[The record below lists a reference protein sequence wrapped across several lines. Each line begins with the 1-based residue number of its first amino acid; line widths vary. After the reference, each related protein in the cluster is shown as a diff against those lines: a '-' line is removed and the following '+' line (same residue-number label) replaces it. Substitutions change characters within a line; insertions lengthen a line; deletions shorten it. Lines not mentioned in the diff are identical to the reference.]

1 MFNAVQPD
9 FVITSLM
16 ANEDYNDDFYAEI
29 SEMAKYKYNV
39 NIDAYFVSQFC
50 PISNSVWSEKLT
62 YGYLPHLKIPESRYM
77 VYSAEDLK
85 ENSFFEQVERK
96 LLLYGKYEQF

>member
-1 MFNAVQPD
+1 MELV
-9 FVITSLM
+9 VIKVFMVLVLPFLGRIKTLK
-16 ANEDYNDDFYAEI
+16 NIINNI
-29 SEMAKYKYNV
+29 KYKYNV

-96 LLLYGKYEQF
+96 LLLYGKYEQY